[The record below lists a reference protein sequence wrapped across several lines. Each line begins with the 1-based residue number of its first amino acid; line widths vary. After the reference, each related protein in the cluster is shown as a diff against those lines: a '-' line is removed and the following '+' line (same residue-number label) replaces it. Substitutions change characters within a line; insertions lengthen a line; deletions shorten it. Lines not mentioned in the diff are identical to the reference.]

1 MRAGLMPQDDV
12 KRQDI
17 SKLPPATTI
26 AWMQRTGYLQKRRNM
41 RPFFFYPNIL
51 GVRLGSVLANRGG

>member
-1 MRAGLMPQDDV
+1 MPQDDV

-26 AWMQRTGYLQKRRNM
+26 AWMQRTGYLTSEEGQTFCLL
-41 RPFFFYPNIL
+41 PCSLNIL
-51 GVRLGSVLANRGG
+51 RGAAQNAPWGAA

>member
-26 AWMQRTGYLQKRRNM
+26 AWMQRTGYLQKEEGAG
-41 RPFFFYPNIL
+41 F
-51 GVRLGSVLANRGG
+51 SAALAHVVQAGKQAWV

>member
-1 MRAGLMPQDDV
+1 MRAGLMPQDNV

-26 AWMQRTGYLQKRRNM
+26 AWMQRTGYFSKEEAKGRFQPKQFSENS
-41 RPFFFYPNIL
+41 FFFL
-51 GVRLGSVLANRGG
+51 